1 MLRIVFVGTSS
12 ARPTVSR
19 GTSAIAVQREGDLY
33 LFDCG
38 EGTQR
43 QMMRFGV
50 GFTVK
55 EIYLTHMHA
64 DHYLGTIGL
73 LRTMSL
79 QGREEPLRI
88 YTPPGGDELLR
99 QVLAL
104 ELEELVYPLEI
115 TALKPR
121 ASVRHSDYAICAYR
135 ADHPGGANGY
145 VLREDARPGR
155 FFPERARA
163 LGVPEGPLFG
173 RLQRGATVRLDDGR
187 EVRPQQVMGP
197 PRPGRTLVYT
207 GDTRP
212 CEATVQAAEGCDVL
226 IHEATFSDEEADRAR
241 RTGHTT
247 ARQAAEIAVRAGAR
261 LLVLTHLS
269 ARYSE
274 RPWVLER
281 EAKRV
286 CRGVCDVQVAY
297 DGLTLEVPL
306 RDDGEAQEPEGL

>member
-1 MLRIVFVGTSS
+1 MLRIMFIGTSS

-19 GTSAIAVQREGDLY
+19 NTSAIAVQREGDLY

-50 GFTVK
+50 GFAVK

-79 QGREEPLRI
+79 QGREEPLHI
-88 YTPPGGDELLR
+88 YTPPGGEDLLR
-99 QVLAL
+99 QVMAL
-104 ELEELVYPLEI
+104 ELEELLYPVEI
-115 TALKPR
+115 SALRPDG
-121 ASVRHSDYAICAYR
+121 SVRHSDYAISAYR
-135 ADHPGGANGY
+135 VSHPGGANGY

-155 FFPERARA
+155 FFPDRARA
-163 LGVPEGPLFG
+163 LGVPEGPQFG
-173 RLQRGATVRLDDGR
+173 RLQRGETIRLDDGR
-187 EVRPQQVMGP
+187 EVRPEEVMGP
-197 PRPGRTLVYT
+197 PRPGRTIVYT

-212 CEATVQAAEGCDVL
+212 CEATVQAANGCDVL
-226 IHEATFSDEEADRAR
+226 IHEATFSEEEADRAQ

-247 ARQAAEIAVRAGAR
+247 ARQAGEIAVRAGAR
-261 LLVLTHLS
+261 RLVLTHLS

-281 EAKRV
+281 EAKRA
-286 CRGVCDVQVAY
+286 CRGACEVLVAY
-297 DGLTLEVPL
+297 DGLTLEIPL
-306 RDDGEAQEPEGL
+306 RDDGEKKEPAAS